1 MRRSRIVSLVV
12 AAICLSGAACSE
24 QESPSAVVAK
34 TDAAALDGQGD
45 ALGGDSAGSLDG
57 DVASDGASGSD
68 GVGETL
74 DAAAVETDADT
85 NDTAKPDTAKPDTA
99 KPDSGPSCGDGNCNP
114 PSETAINCP
123 KDCAGGANCGD
134 GQCLGAQENAFSCPK
149 DCSVGTGD
157 LISCIMGKCTAEVVQ
172 CLQSEPCTEALGCLQ
187 GCGSDFACIGQ
198 CGAKLDP
205 GTQQILGGTVL
216 CGQQQGCFGVG
227 GSGGQCGD
235 GSCTAPVE
243 NPWTCEKDCPKPS
256 CGDGKCG
263 KPWESFLTCKGDC
276 PAPKC
281 GDGNCEEPLESALTC
296 AQDCKP
302 ATCGNGKCDAPTET
316 AANCFQDCA
325 ATTGTAA
332 ACLASKCGSEG
343 LSCATDMKCLQAS
356 ICAGKCTDK
365 ACFVEC
371 GKTLPAGSGKLY
383 SAYQDCAVA
392 KSCVGP

>member
-1 MRRSRIVSLVV
+1 MKTYLARAALMALAALLGCAEQDKPASTVTAADTAASGDSLT
-12 AAICLSGAACSE
+12 LDGAD
-24 QESPSAVVAK
+24 SAVPA
-34 TDAAALDGQGD
+34 DAAAASDADSLMGDGSD
-45 ALGGDSAGSLDG
+45 
-57 DVASDGASGSD
+57 SDGAGNAQSDSGGGD
-68 GVGETL
+68 GGAV
-74 DAAAVETDADT
+74 DAS
-85 NDTAKPDTAKPDTA
+85 DTAKADA
-99 KPDSGPSCGDGNCNP
+99 GPSCGDGTCNVP
-114 PSETAINCP
+114 AETAISCP

-134 GQCLGAQENAFSCPK
+134 GKCLGAQENAFSCAK
-149 DCSVGTGD
+149 DCGVGTSD
-157 LISCIMGKCTAEVVQ
+157 LIGCIMGKCSTEVVQ

-205 GTQQILGGTVL
+205 ATQQILGATVL

-235 GSCTAPVE
+235 GACTAPVE

-256 CGDGKCG
+256 CGDGSCG
-263 KPWESFLTCKGDC
+263 KPWESFLTCKADC

-281 GDGNCEEPLESALTC
+281 GDGNCEDPLESALTC

-302 ATCGNGKCDAPTET
+302 ATCGNGKCDAPAET

-325 ATTGTAA
+325 ASTGTAA

-343 LSCATDMKCLQAS
+343 LGCATDLNCLQAS
-356 ICAGKCTDK
+356 LCAGKCTTK
-365 ACFVEC
+365 ACFADC
-371 GKTLPAGSGKLY
+371 GKSLPAGSGKLF